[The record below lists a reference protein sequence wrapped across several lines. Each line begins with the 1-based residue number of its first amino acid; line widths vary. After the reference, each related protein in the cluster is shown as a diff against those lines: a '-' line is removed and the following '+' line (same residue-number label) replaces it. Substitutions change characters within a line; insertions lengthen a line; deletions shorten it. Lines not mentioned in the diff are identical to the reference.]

1 MKAIYAFKTFKEYE
15 HYKPHDR
22 TFYQIARLSVGITSK
37 FYQTKL
43 YCDRKSLEMF
53 DYYGVKFDEV
63 QILDE
68 IENYEGTITA
78 MPKVIAM
85 MEQTEPYI
93 LVDMDCILLQKIP
106 NVSTIQFGYPE
117 THQIFLHSYLDD
129 NLDNYVEYLNK
140 YYKKPWNKYRDRF
153 NDWFEVDPESSP
165 NNCVVV
171 VNSPYMVREIYKDIL
186 SKFTDEEL
194 EDVGPM
200 FIEQFLFHLYL
211 KNYKVD
217 TSYIHTSYSEFN
229 HVDYRFTTTKLLH
242 FLDFDTDSTAE
253 KIKYLSEIYDID
265 VESGNLPEVKEP
277 EEESAE
283 EPTEEVEESEPNNLV
298 KDSVGEIMDMLDQ
311 LDDNK
316 EEENE

>member
-1 MKAIYAFKTFKEYE
+1 MKVIYAFKTFKEYE
-15 HYKPHDR
+15 HYKPHNKI
-22 TFYQIARLSVGITSK
+22 FYQIARLSVGITGK

-68 IENYEGTITA
+68 IENYTGKVTA

-93 LVDMDCILLQKIP
+93 LVDMDCILLQQIP
-106 NVSTIQFGYPE
+106 NVSTIQFAYPE

-129 NLDNYVEYLNK
+129 NLDGYVGYLNK

-153 NDWFEVDPESSP
+153 NDWFKVDPESSP
-165 NNCVVV
+165 NNCVVF

-186 SKFTDEEL
+186 SKFTEE
-194 EDVGPM
+194 EIEEVGPM

-211 KNYKVD
+211 KNYNVD
-217 TSYIHTSYSEFN
+217 TSYIHTSYNEFN

-242 FLDFDTDSTAE
+242 FLEYNTDSAIGE
-253 KIKYLSEIYDID
+253 KIKYLSEIYDVD
-265 VESGNLPEVKEP
+265 VESGWPADLEVSTP
-277 EEESAE
+277 
-283 EPTEEVEESEPNNLV
+283 EPTEEKEVNNLI
-298 KDSVGEIMDMLDQ
+298 KSSEQEIMDMLEVLNTD
-311 LDDNK
+311 K
-316 EEENE
+316 EDE